1 MVRSRQCALSASYCR
16 SPLMDGSVGLRF
28 RWLLGSDPERSG
40 KRYTP
45 DGPEIDEETM
55 RVLIVDD
62 EPPAQTALANILSA
76 RSDVEHF
83 DSANDASEALA
94 KLAMDS
100 YDVLL
105 LDINMLDLSS
115 TQLVDQLSERNL
127 PLPSIVFV
135 TAHAENAVAAF
146 ERHTVDYVLKPF
158 SNESINEAL
167 DRAARRAKGERA
179 AKLIEALPQLQK
191 LSTPGHPMI
200 AIKAKGRILFI
211 SPSDVVAVQ
220 AEGNYVSLQ
229 RESDSYLLRESISM
243 VAEKLKPYG
252 FIRIHRSSLVNTSFV
267 VEIKPYSAGKYGLR
281 VKGGKEYAV
290 TGCYKKNLK
299 PLTEFRIGS
308 GAFLAE

>member
-1 MVRSRQCALSASYCR
+1 M
-16 SPLMDGSVGLRF
+16 
-28 RWLLGSDPERSG
+28 
-40 KRYTP
+40 
-45 DGPEIDEETM
+45 M

-62 EPPAQTALANILSA
+62 DPSAQTALANILSA

-83 DSANDASEALA
+83 DSATDGIEALENLTTNA
-94 KLAMDS
+94 

-105 LDINMLDLSS
+105 LSINRLDPSGTELI
-115 TQLVDQLSERNL
+115 DQLRERSL

-135 TAHAENAVAAF
+135 TAEVEYAVAVF

-167 DRAARRAKGERA
+167 DRASRRAKGERA
-179 AKLIEALPQLQK
+179 AQLIESLPQLHK
-191 LSTPGHPMI
+191 LARPSHPMI

-211 SPSDVVAVQ
+211 NPGDVVAVQ

-243 VAEKLKPYG
+243 VAEKLEPYG
-252 FIRIHRSSLVNTSFV
+252 FIRIHRSALVNTSFV
-267 VEIKPYSAGKYGLR
+267 EEIKPYATGKCALR

-290 TGCYKKNLK
+290 TRAYKNNLK

>member
-1 MVRSRQCALSASYCR
+1 L
-16 SPLMDGSVGLRF
+16 GLRF
-28 RWLLGSDPERSG
+28 RLLLGSGPERSG
-40 KRYTP
+40 KPYTP
-45 DGPEIDEETM
+45 DGIEIDEETM

-76 RSDVEHF
+76 RSDVESF
-83 DSANDASEALA
+83 DSANDACEALA
-94 KLAMDS
+94 KLAADS

-105 LDINMLDLSS
+105 LATNMLGLSG
-115 TQLVDQLSERNL
+115 TQLVDQLRERNL

-135 TAHAENAVAAF
+135 TAHVEHAVAAF

-167 DRAARRAKGERA
+167 DRASRRAKGERA

-191 LSTPGHPMI
+191 VSSPGHPMI
-200 AIKAKGRILFI
+200 AIKAKGKILFI
-211 SPSDVVAVQ
+211 SPGDVVAVQ

-252 FIRIHRSSLVNTSFV
+252 FIRIHRSALVNIAFV

-290 TGCYKKNLK
+290 TGGYKKNLK

>member
-1 MVRSRQCALSASYCR
+1 
-16 SPLMDGSVGLRF
+16 
-28 RWLLGSDPERSG
+28 
-40 KRYTP
+40 
-45 DGPEIDEETM
+45 M
-55 RVLIVDD
+55 RVLLVND
-62 EPPAQTALANILSA
+62 ERMAQTALASILSA

-83 DSANDASEALA
+83 DSANDAIEALER
-94 KLAMDS
+94 LAVES

-105 LDINMLDLSS
+105 LDIDLDPSGS
-115 TQLVDQLSERNL
+115 QLADQLRERNL

-135 TAHAENAVAAF
+135 TAQVEHAVAAF

-191 LSTPGHPMI
+191 LSSPGRPMI
-200 AIKAKGRILFI
+200 AIQAKGRILFI
-211 SPSDVVAVQ
+211 NPGDVVAVQ

-229 RESDSYLLRESISM
+229 RESDSYLLRESISR

-252 FIRIHRSSLVNTSFV
+252 FIRIHRSALVNTTFV
-267 VEIKPYSAGKYGLR
+267 VEIKPYSTGKCGLR
-281 VKGGKEYAV
+281 VKTGKEYAV
-290 TGCYKKNLK
+290 TSAYKKNLK
-299 PLTEFRIGS
+299 PLTEFRIGN

>member
-1 MVRSRQCALSASYCR
+1 
-16 SPLMDGSVGLRF
+16 
-28 RWLLGSDPERSG
+28 
-40 KRYTP
+40 
-45 DGPEIDEETM
+45 M
-55 RVLIVDD
+55 RVLIVED
-62 EPPAQTALANILSA
+62 ERLDRTVLANVLSA

-83 DSANDASEALA
+83 DLANDAIEALD
-94 KLAMDS
+94 KLVTDS

-105 LDINMLDLSS
+105 LDINMPDLSS
-115 TQLVDQLSERNL
+115 TELAGELRERSL
-127 PLPSIVFV
+127 PLPSLVFV
-135 TAHAENAVAAF
+135 TAHIEHAVAAF

-158 SNESINEAL
+158 SNESINRAL
-167 DRAARRAKGERA
+167 DRASRRAKGERA

-191 LSTPGHPMI
+191 LSPPGHPMI

-211 SPSDVVAVQ
+211 NPDDVVAVQ

-252 FIRIHRSSLVNTSFV
+252 FIRIHRSALVNTSFV
-267 VEIKPYSAGKYGLR
+267 VEIKPYSTGKCGLR

-290 TGCYKKNLK
+290 TSGYKKNLK

>member
-1 MVRSRQCALSASYCR
+1 
-16 SPLMDGSVGLRF
+16 
-28 RWLLGSDPERSG
+28 
-40 KRYTP
+40 
-45 DGPEIDEETM
+45 M

-62 EPPAQTALANILSA
+62 QLLAQTALANILSA

-83 DSANDASEALA
+83 DSANDAIDALE
-94 KLAMDS
+94 KLATDS

-105 LDINMLDLSS
+105 LDIDLDLPAS
-115 TQLVDQLSERNL
+115 QLVVKLRERDL
-127 PLPSIVFV
+127 PLPSIVFA
-135 TAHAENAVAAF
+135 TAHVEHAVAAF

-158 SNESINEAL
+158 SNKSINEAL
-167 DRAARRAKGERA
+167 DRACRRAKGERA

-191 LSTPGHPMI
+191 LSRPGHPMI

-211 SPSDVVAVQ
+211 NPGDVVAVQ

-252 FIRIHRSSLVNTSFV
+252 FIRIHRSALVNTSFV
-267 VEIKPYSAGKYGLR
+267 VEIKPYSTGKCGVR

-290 TGCYKKNLK
+290 TSSYKKNLK
-299 PLTEFRIGS
+299 PLTEFRIGN

>member
-1 MVRSRQCALSASYCR
+1 
-16 SPLMDGSVGLRF
+16 
-28 RWLLGSDPERSG
+28 
-40 KRYTP
+40 
-45 DGPEIDEETM
+45 M

-62 EPPAQTALANILSA
+62 ERLAQAALAKILSA

-83 DSANDASEALA
+83 DSANDAIEALE
-94 KLAMDS
+94 KLATDS

-105 LDINMLDLSS
+105 LDIDLHLSGS
-115 TQLVDQLSERNL
+115 QLVDQLRERHR

-135 TAHAENAVAAF
+135 TAHVEQAVTAL

-167 DRAARRAKGERA
+167 DRASRRAKGERA
-179 AKLIEALPQLQK
+179 AKLIDALPQLQK
-191 LSTPGHPMI
+191 LSSPGHPMI

-211 SPSDVVAVQ
+211 DPGDVVAVQ

-252 FIRIHRSSLVNTSFV
+252 FIRIHRSALVNTSFV
-267 VEIKPYSAGKYGLR
+267 VEIKPYSTGKCGLR
-281 VKGGKEYAV
+281 VKSGKEYAV
-290 TGCYKKNLK
+290 TNGYKKNLK